1 MDLALL
7 IVADKGLELM
17 CVKTVTIDL
26 LITADMTLAFLQLE
40 NNQLNIRG
48 WHIKQIQ
55 GVDILNKYKLPNPAI
70 TAIVLPARYLCN
82 FNEFEKH

>member
-1 MDLALL
+1 VPTKHLMQLMDLALL

-40 NNQLNIRG
+40 NNKLNIKG
-48 WHIKQIQ
+48 
-55 GVDILNKYKLPNPAI
+55 
-70 TAIVLPARYLCN
+70 
-82 FNEFEKH
+82 

>member
-1 MDLALL
+1 MHVKTYITFLCANKTLNATKHLMQLMDLALL

-40 NNQLNIRG
+40 NNKLNIRG
-48 WHIKQIQ
+48 
-55 GVDILNKYKLPNPAI
+55 
-70 TAIVLPARYLCN
+70 
-82 FNEFEKH
+82 